1 MMADLIWYQLVRY
14 SIAVRYIIARI
25 RTRTTTMVMLLPL
38 LDVADQEAEAKLAA
52 AEGHLWEIEDTNFVV
67 EHSIT
72 QVRRNAKAE
81 VIFQAFCRCGSYGKH

>member
-1 MMADLIWYQLVRY
+1 
-14 SIAVRYIIARI
+14 
-25 RTRTTTMVMLLPL
+25 MVMLLPL

-72 QVRRNAKAE
+72 QVRRNAKAA